1 MQKFVLAVAA
11 ALLTASSAAALEQR
25 NAIHATPPV
34 VPHPM
39 PQGVPYVVV
48 GATADPIVELRY
60 GVVNG
65 RRVLLN
71 AHTLEVVYILH
82 P

>member
-1 MQKFVLAVAA
+1 MNRLLLAFA
-11 ALLTASSAAALEQR
+11 ALLLGASSSAALEQR

-34 VPHPM
+34 VPHPL
-39 PQGVPYVVV
+39 PQGVPYLVV

>member
-1 MQKFVLAVAA
+1 
-11 ALLTASSAAALEQR
+11 
-25 NAIHATPPV
+25 
-34 VPHPM
+34 
-39 PQGVPYVVV
+39 V

-65 RRVLLN
+65 KRVLLN